1 MNVAKAL
8 KELSE
13 PHSREEKMIT
23 IIERS
28 ASLAG
33 LSYSRCYEIWYGRA
47 RRVEPAEVMRISEAL
62 DRKHQRDARNELQE
76 LRLRIAK
83 LENYFLQTDE
93 TFHREDLNALGEIL
107 RSLER
112 GLPRPR

>member
-1 MNVAKAL
+1 MDAAAAL
-8 KELSE
+8 RELAA
-13 PHSREEKMIT
+13 PLSRDEKIVS

-28 ASLAG
+28 ARLAG

-76 LRLRIAK
+76 LRLRLAR
-83 LENYFLQTDE
+83 LESLLVLSDE
-93 TFHREDLNALGEIL
+93 EFHREDIGAL
-107 RSLER
+107 R
-112 GLPRPR
+112 GAMRHAR